1 MTYTRPLRSEDLFYE
16 IRMQAYKLAQG
27 IPLVNRFS
35 NGCRARKYNICPS
48 LERVLNLINQS
59 LSMLASAR
67 LATPTEL
74 ALEPLLSARHESC
87 DDESAWGRV
96 GADRPYEQ
104 LCHNQHFFPTHNRA
118 SVSRTR
124 T

>member
-16 IRMQAYKLAQG
+16 IRVQAYKLAQG

-35 NGCRARKYNICPS
+35 NGWRARKYNICPS
-48 LERVLNLINQS
+48 LERVLNLINQPLS
-59 LSMLASAR
+59 MLALSMLASAR

-96 GADRPYEQ
+96 GADWPYEQ
-104 LCHNQHFFPTHNRA
+104 LCHN
-118 SVSRTR
+118 
-124 T
+124 